1 MSFTVTNV
9 GTTTGAGTSL
19 ALTVGTT
26 IAIGTEVVV
35 CLNTGAASVSTCADS
50 QSNTYTLVKSQAN
63 NNDPNNQGVGGV
75 YHSTLTTALG
85 AADTITI
92 TDGASVRKVMSVFSI
107 TGAGAI
113 DTGVTAAAFGASSTP
128 SVTSGVPA
136 VSNELFIGVITQ
148 SNTRGI
154 VQPGSWTTPPNQE
167 SSGGSVGGGNLVNT
181 GTSAETYNPT
191 LSGGAA
197 DWAAIIFAYEPAAA
211 TTIISAFDAP
221 SANYVRRVVRIVST

>member
-9 GTTTGAGTSL
+9 GTGTISGTSL
-19 ALTVGTT
+19 AITVGTT
-26 IAIGTEVVV
+26 LAIGTEVVV
-35 CLNTGAASVSTCADS
+35 CINTGSNGVGTCSDS
-50 QSNTYTLVKSQAN
+50 QSNTYTLIKSQAN

-85 AADTITI
+85 AADTITYNNI
-92 TDGASVRKVMSVFSI
+92 SSARFVVSIFSV

-113 DTGVTAAAFGASSTP
+113 DTAVTAASFGASSTP
-128 SVTSGVPA
+128 SVTSGAPSVA
-136 VSNELFIGVITQ
+136 NELFIGIVTQ

-167 SSGGSVGGGNLVNT
+167 SAGGSVGGGNLVNT

-211 TTIISAFDAP
+211 AISVNVVDAP
-221 SANYVRRVVRIVST
+221 SANYVRRVVRIIST